1 MKAPILVYLLSI
13 ANAFEYLS
21 ATVHSQD
28 VKPSLSRE
36 IWHPRLYLAQDTRG
50 THYEIRDRERFY
62 DTSISFLQKDAEDMP
77 SVMNCR
83 CRFTK
88 HALSQAENFLQ
99 VVGKEEPKKVPQV
112 KSQEIPLSINTG
124 PSASTT
130 LEQHTPIQSMH
141 SYMQNYSN
149 ELPAASSKM
158 QPVSNLHNQIYPT
171 MMQQNSSPMQ
181 SMQQAP
187 KESYKQAQGQG
198 LPMTQYSP
206 YGIQYADPS
215 KPLNFAEVPQMQYAQ
230 PYSVVYKPVLLSP
243 EQTPI
248 FYPEQ
253 PGMMYEPVQA
263 MQQQQQP
270 VFMNQM
276 EMPTYYQNSY
286 PEGNGL
292 FLKPRVAYYYPSYA
306 PEGSNLY

>member
-28 VKPSLSRE
+28 VKPSLSRD

-62 DTSISFLQKDAEDMP
+62 DTSVSFLQKDAEDMP

-88 HALSQAENFLQ
+88 HELTQAENFLQ

-124 PSASTT
+124 PHTSTT
-130 LEQHTPIQSMH
+130 LEQHTPIQPMH
-141 SYMQNYSN
+141 SYIQNYSN
-149 ELPAASSKM
+149 QLPAASSKM
-158 QPVSNLHNQIYPT
+158 PEVSNLNIQKYPT
-171 MMQQNSSPMQ
+171 MMQQNSSI
-181 SMQQAP
+181 QQAP
-187 KESYKQAQGQG
+187 KESSRQTSGQG
-198 LPMTQYSP
+198 LQMAQYSP
-206 YGIQYADPS
+206 YGVQYADPS
-215 KPLNFAEVPQMQYAQ
+215 KPLNFAEVPQMQYAS
-230 PYSVVYKPVLLSP
+230 PYSVVYKPVYLAP
-243 EQTPI
+243 EQTPM

-253 PGMMYEPVQA
+253 PGMMYEPAQT
-263 MQQQQQP
+263 MQQP

-276 EMPTYYQNSY
+276 EMPAYYQSSY